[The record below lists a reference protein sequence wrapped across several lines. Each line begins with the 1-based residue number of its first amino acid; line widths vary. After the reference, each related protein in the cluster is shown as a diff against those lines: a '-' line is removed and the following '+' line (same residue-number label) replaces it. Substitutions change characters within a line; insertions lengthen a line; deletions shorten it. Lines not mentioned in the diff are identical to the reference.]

1 MSTDMTF
8 PCIAAARRFDPA
20 AHLRFYIAGVP
31 VGWVRRRDAARLA
44 GWPDVFEL
52 ADDRVALSDRYDT
65 VDARSMALAS
75 AIGALAAGGAIPGWR
90 DEIYA
95 IRNRF
100 DDPPLAYIERAA
112 SRFFGTQTYAV
123 HLNGIVEYAA
133 SDAGG
138 ATGRGAT
145 EHGPTEHGPTEHGAT
160 EHGPTERDPTEHGP
174 DAPRMWLG
182 RRSATKATD
191 PGMLDNVV
199 AGGIG
204 WGLGVRA
211 TLAKECWEEA
221 GIPAGL
227 AARAIAGRTVQVL
240 CSLPEGTQSEQIFV
254 YDLPLPSDFVPHN
267 QDGEVAE
274 HLLAGVPEVIGW
286 LRAGDATMDASLAM
300 LDTLLRHGWLAA
312 ADAPGIDAL
321 FVPAA

>member
-1 MSTDMTF
+1 M
-8 PCIAAARRFDPA
+8 AAARRFDPA
-20 AHLRFYIAGVP
+20 AHLRFEIAGRE
-31 VGWVRRRDAARLA
+31 VGWVRRADVAKLAR
-44 GWPDVFEL
+44 WPDVFEL
-52 ADDRVALSDRYDT
+52 SDARVVLSARYDT

-75 AIGALAAGGAIPGWR
+75 AIGALAAEGAIPGWR

-112 SRFFGTQTYAV
+112 ARFFGTQTYAV

-133 SDAGG
+133 APG
-138 ATGRGAT
+138 APAV
-145 EHGPTEHGPTEHGAT
+145 PQ
-160 EHGPTERDPTEHGP
+160 
-174 DAPRMWLG
+174 MWLG

-204 WGLGVRA
+204 WGLGVRE

-221 GIPAGL
+221 GMPAEL
-227 AARAIAGRTVQVL
+227 AARAVAGRAVQVL
-240 CSLPEGTQSEQIFV
+240 CSLPEGTQSELIFV
-254 YDLPLPSDFVPHN
+254 YDLPLPRDFAPHN

-274 HLLAGVPEVIGW
+274 HLLAGVPEVLGW
-286 LRAGDATMDASLAM
+286 LREGRATMDASLAM
-300 LDTLLRHGWLAA
+300 LDTLLRHRWLAA
-312 ADAPGIDAL
+312 ADADGMDAL
-321 FVPAA
+321 FAPPA